1 MGLILFIIIYIIAS
15 CYDSAQWSKSRSHA
29 RAKGYSMYYG
39 KGGLRNVSDNSF
51 VDYNELDRKLELS
64 MYKNNYERGCT
75 YVKDFKQD
83 YPTLQHYINAQDAKK
98 RI

>member
-39 KGGLRNVSDNSF
+39 KGGLRNVSNNSF

-64 MYKNNYERGCT
+64 MYKGNYDNFSRFG
-75 YVKDFKQD
+75 DFKERYPSLQD
-83 YPTLQHYINAQDAKK
+83 YINAQDAKK